1 MSFSL
6 DKFTAFP
13 SSMVAL
19 LSTSVK
25 ILSTKLEK
33 LSAVALL
40 SCLLADY
47 QLVLVQ
53 LVKQYWFY
61 LNVMPFVDNRLLNY
75 RVDICS
81 WCFFKTPCYA
91 FYTV

>member
-6 DKFTAFP
+6 DKFMVFP
-13 SSMVAL
+13 SSMVIL

-33 LSAVALL
+33 LNAVALL

-47 QLVLVQ
+47 QFALMQ
-53 LVKQYWFY
+53 LIKQ
-61 LNVMPFVDNRLLNY
+61 
-75 RVDICS
+75 
-81 WCFFKTPCYA
+81 
-91 FYTV
+91 